1 MTLYSKTKFIT
12 HLPTYVFQVYPTT
25 NACGLDD
32 QFIVMIQIPEEQQ
45 HMKHLKYKYYNIP
58 GNSLDRP

>member
-12 HLPTYVFQVYPTT
+12 HSPTYIFQVYPTT

-45 HMKHLKYKYYNIP
+45 YMKHFKYK
-58 GNSLDRP
+58 